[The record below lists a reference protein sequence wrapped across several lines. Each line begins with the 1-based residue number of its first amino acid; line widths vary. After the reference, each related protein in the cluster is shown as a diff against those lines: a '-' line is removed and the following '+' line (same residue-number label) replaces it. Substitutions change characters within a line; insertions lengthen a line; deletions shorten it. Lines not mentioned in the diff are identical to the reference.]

1 MGYNLPTYLER
12 RDGVYYFVRRIP
24 SDVLKHYRRH
34 RIRQSLRTKSEARA
48 MRMVSSM
55 SQRLEDYWLGL
66 RLQDLDIP
74 SIALVRAGDS
84 NQPNCGVELTDA
96 LDLYLRLKGDGRDKV
111 FGRAARR
118 NIGYVVEAL
127 GNRPLDQYASSDAAL
142 FRDWLIARDMAGNTV
157 RRVFS
162 SIRSIVNLA
171 IKEQGLECQNAFAG
185 TFMPDG
191 MRETARNPISTDD
204 LKSIQARCLAEDDD
218 LRWLIALLSDTGMRL
233 GEAVGLLK
241 ADVHL
246 ENDLPHIKLAPHPWR
261 RLKTPGSAR
270 IIPLVGMSLW
280 AAQRVIASETD
291 TSFAFPRYCSA
302 NDHNTNSSSAAL
314 NKWLKQQGPSNSV
327 IHSFRHSLRDRLRA
341 IECPS
346 DVIDQIGGWSTPGV
360 GSNYGKGYTLEV
372 MHRWLARIQETEAVP
387 ATPPANSTQL
397 QGVR

>member
-1 MGYNLPTYLER
+1 M
-12 RDGVYYFVRRIP
+12 
-24 SDVLKHYRRH
+24 
-34 RIRQSLRTKSEARA
+34 
-48 MRMVSSM
+48 
-55 SQRLEDYWLGL
+55 
-66 RLQDLDIP
+66 
-74 SIALVRAGDS
+74 
-84 NQPNCGVELTDA
+84 
-96 LDLYLRLKGDGRDKV
+96 DLYLRLKGDGRDKV
-111 FGRAARR
+111 FVRAARR

-171 IKEQGLECQNAFAG
+171 IKEKGLECQNAFAG

-191 MRETARNPISTDD
+191 LLETARNPISTRD

-241 ADVHL
+241 TDIRL
-246 ENDLPHIKLAPHPWR
+246 KINLPHIKLAPHPWR
-261 RLKTPGSAR
+261 ILKTPGSAR

-280 AAQRVIASETD
+280 AAQRVIANETD

-302 NDHNTNSSSAAL
+302 DNHNTNSASAAS
-314 NKWLKQQGPSNSV
+314 NKWLKQQGPSDCV
-327 IHSFRHSLRDRLRA
+327 IHSLRHSLRDRLRA
-341 IECPS
+341 IECPAEI
-346 DVIDQIGGWSTPGV
+346 IDQIGGWSTPGV

-372 MHRWLARIQETEAVP
+372 MHCWLARIQETEAVP
-387 ATPPANSTQL
+387 ATPPTNSTQL
-397 QGVR
+397 QRVR